1 MPVHGRKENKMS
13 VLKLTKENFETEAV
27 KSDKPVFI
35 DFYADWCGP
44 CKMVSPIV
52 DEIAE
57 ERDDIK
63 VCKVNV
69 DDSPEIAAMF
79 GVQSIPSLVI
89 MKDGGVAAAT
99 VGAMP
104 KAELA
109 AFIDKAIG

>member
-1 MPVHGRKENKMS
+1 MS
-13 VLKLTKENFETEAV
+13 VVKLTNENFEVEAV

-52 DEIAE
+52 EELAE
-57 ERDDIK
+57 ERDDVKI
-63 VCKVNV
+63 CKVNV
-69 DDSPEIAAMF
+69 DEAPEIAAMF
-79 GVQSIPSLVI
+79 GVQSIPSLVV
-89 MKDGGVAAAT
+89 MSEGKVAAAT

-104 KAELA
+104 KAELE

>member
-1 MPVHGRKENKMS
+1 MS
-13 VLKLTKENFETEAV
+13 VLKLTNDNFDAEAV
-27 KSDKPVFI
+27 KSALPVFI

-57 ERDDIK
+57 ERDDVK

-69 DDSPEIAAMF
+69 DDAPELAAMF
-79 GVQSIPSLVI
+79 GVQSIPALVV
-89 MKDGGVAAAT
+89 MKDGKVAAAT

-104 KAELA
+104 KAELN